1 VLVGWA
7 GLGALLGPEGTGV
20 HAFGLLRRGPGSGIF
35 ALQADLVAI
44 PYRSLLV
51 VSGGVG
57 GLVVAGGWFC
67 PCFENCIVNASILF
81 LFCVFKFFRAHGG
94 CLGTRSR

>member
-44 PYRSLLV
+44 PHRVLEVDLRVLV
-51 VSGGVG
+51 VWWWLGVG
-57 GLVVAGGWFC
+57 SVRVLRTA
-67 PCFENCIVNASILF
+67 
-81 LFCVFKFFRAHGG
+81 
-94 CLGTRSR
+94 